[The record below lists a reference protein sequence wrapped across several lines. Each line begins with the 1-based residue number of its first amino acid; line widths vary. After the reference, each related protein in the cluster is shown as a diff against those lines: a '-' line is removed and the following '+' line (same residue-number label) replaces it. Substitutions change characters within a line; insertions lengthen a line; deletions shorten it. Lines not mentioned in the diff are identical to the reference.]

1 MGKGNPE
8 SADAVI
14 ARDSKVFVADK
25 LSETNKNQLDSLNV
39 NWVELRNANGYKKFS
54 VVLAHLRIP
63 IPLNGDYDD
72 AKLEKHSRQY
82 FKRKLTSQ
90 STRTVP

>member
-25 LSETNKNQLDSLNV
+25 LSQTNKNQLNHLGV
-39 NWVELRNANGYKKFS
+39 EWVELRSSNGYLRFAT
-54 VVLAHLRIP
+54 VLDNLEIP
-63 IPLNGDYDD
+63 HRNITGFNEEE
-72 AKLEKHSRQY
+72 LENI
-82 FKRKLTSQ
+82 FKQ
-90 STRTVP
+90 IF